1 MYHLNG
7 HSSVKSLEITLPVCL
22 KSGHYKCCTFFVC
35 VMWRCLH
42 IESYICFFCIYIPV
56 DLWKIMFHHLLKGAL
71 ISEIVVYSP
80 LRQTPLC
87 KAVLIYSLS
96 AHSIVDEEE
105 YLVTPVWEL
114 VPLPFFF
121 FSSISWLQYKFW
133 LTTLCANHTQWTFC
147 IECPLSV
154 LVHVQCTAFFISGA
168 CSYHMQ
174 SFCNIYQNT
183 MWRKLWKCSIL
194 WLYRDPKTPQNVGN
208 LHPDCI
214 TCGPCG
220 DWHFMVSGYT
230 RLTFLIMNNMYGRLA
245 DRYT

>member
-22 KSGHYKCCTFFVC
+22 KSGHYKCCTFFFVC
-35 VMWRCLH
+35 VMWQCLH

-121 FSSISWLQYKFW
+121 FPRSLGYSTSFGSL
-133 LTTLCANHTQWTFC
+133 LCVLIILNEHFV
-147 IECPLSV
+147 LSV
-154 LVHVQCTAFFISGA
+154 LCLF
-168 CSYHMQ
+168 
-174 SFCNIYQNT
+174 
-183 MWRKLWKCSIL
+183 
-194 WLYRDPKTPQNVGN
+194 
-208 LHPDCI
+208 
-214 TCGPCG
+214 
-220 DWHFMVSGYT
+220 
-230 RLTFLIMNNMYGRLA
+230 
-245 DRYT
+245 